1 MRSDEVSVS
10 FRRKRGDETF
20 YTGGTLMLQQAGIS
34 SDLMII
40 ILFVLWLILFILVI
54 VLLVKYNG
62 IKASYNMFMKG
73 SDGESLENQI
83 GALFNDIAVLK
94 LSSEKNRNDIR
105 RIIENL
111 KDTYQRVGI
120 VKYDAFKEMGGKL
133 SFSIALLNDN
143 KTGFILNSVHSSDGC
158 YVYTKEI
165 INGECA
171 ISLGEEEKKALMLA
185 LQDDSII
192 FE

>member
-1 MRSDEVSVS
+1 MNAPIFS
-10 FRRKRGDETF
+10 G
-20 YTGGTLMLQQAGIS
+20 MAGII
-34 SDLMII
+34 DPGII
-40 ILFVLWLILFILVI
+40 IIIMLVLVITLFVLTI
-54 VLLVKYNG
+54 VLLVKYNS
-62 IKASYNMFMKG
+62 IKQSYELFMKG
-73 SDGESLENQI
+73 SDGESLEGQI
-83 GALFNDIAVLK
+83 SSLFNDIAVLK

-105 RIIENL
+105 KIIENL

-165 INGECA
+165 ISGECA

>member
-1 MRSDEVSVS
+1 
-10 FRRKRGDETF
+10 
-20 YTGGTLMLQQAGIS
+20 MLEQIGIS

-40 ILFVLWLILFILVI
+40 ILFVLWLVSFVLVI
-54 VLLVKYNG
+54 VLLAKYNG

-105 RIIENL
+105 KIIENL

>member
-1 MRSDEVSVS
+1 MNASILNGMAAVIDP
-10 FRRKRGDETF
+10 G
-20 YTGGTLMLQQAGIS
+20 
-34 SDLMII
+34 I
-40 ILFVLWLILFILVI
+40 ILIIMLILLIVLFILTI
-54 VLLVKYNG
+54 VLLVKYNT
-62 IKASYNMFMKG
+62 IKQSYELFMKG
-73 SDGESLENQI
+73 SDGESLESQI
-83 GALFNDIAVLK
+83 SSLFNDIAVLK

-105 RIIENL
+105 KIIENL

>member
-1 MRSDEVSVS
+1 MDTVTTIICSVLGSASLFTFIQFMINRHDDKNDRLQAIETQLKEIRNEIKSSNVDSVRTQMLLLISDYPDDVQE
-10 FRRKRGDETF
+10 
-20 YTGGTLMLQQAGIS
+20 I
-34 SDLMII
+34 
-40 ILFVLWLILFILVI
+40 
-54 VLLVKYNG
+54 
-62 IKASYNMFMKG
+62 MKCA
-73 SDGESLENQI
+73 EI
-83 GALFNDIAVLK
+83 
-94 LSSEKNRNDIR
+94 
-105 RIIENL
+105 
-111 KDTYQRVGI
+111 Y
-120 VKYDAFKEMGGKL
+120 FKEMGGKL